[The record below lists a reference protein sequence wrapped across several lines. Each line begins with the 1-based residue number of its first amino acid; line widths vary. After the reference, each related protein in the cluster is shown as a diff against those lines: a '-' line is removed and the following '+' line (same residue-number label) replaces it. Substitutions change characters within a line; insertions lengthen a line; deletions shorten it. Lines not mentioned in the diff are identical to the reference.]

1 MYDILYGRTVSL
13 GLVSVRLVQ
22 VHSDWLIFSIS
33 TVFVTDSD
41 QMLIVA
47 LRLIFR
53 SFLYIDTLPS
63 VLLRCWFGGRKGIRP
78 VKN

>member
-1 MYDILYGRTVSL
+1 MYDILCGRTVSL

-33 TVFVTDSD
+33 TIFVTDSD

-63 VLLRCWFGGRKGIRP
+63 VL
-78 VKN
+78 